1 MVTDGPVL
9 SARGLR
15 KRYGGVVALD
25 DVSFGVARG
34 EILGVIGPNGAGKST
49 LLKTV
54 AGHARPDGGE
64 IWLGG
69 RRIDRLPA
77 HRAAHLGV
85 TMAYQVPRPFGGL
98 TVRQNVLVGALSRR
112 NHRRHVNARVA
123 AVLDATGL
131 SDQAGRAAATLPL
144 LDRKR
149 LELARAMAGSPD
161 LILLDEIGAGLL
173 PAELDSLITLLRT
186 THDEGVAMI
195 VVEHVEE
202 VISRLADRVIVLD
215 WGRII
220 TEGRPEEVAAD
231 PRVRELYLGT
241 DPDSPEGP
249 GSPEAPGTP
258 ARRPRQAGGVPLLR
272 LESVSASYGGAR
284 ALADVSLE
292 VPEGGLA
299 AVLGANGAGKT
310 TLAGVVSGLKAP
322 DSGRLLLGG
331 RDITRLPAHAR
342 VKLGIAHCP
351 EGRRM
356 FAGLTVAEN
365 LEMGR
370 YAAGDQVA
378 ARQRAMV
385 QEVFPILAERAGQLA
400 QTLSGGQQQMLAIA
414 RALMSGPRL
423 LVLDEV
429 SLGLAPVAIDTIYS
443 ALRGISESGVSILLV
458 EQNVHRSLAV
468 AGTACVLD
476 HGRVS
481 FSGPP
486 GELLGQGRLWQVYFG
501 GVPETPVQE
510 SHDTQDKGDSGVP
523 SAR

>member
-1 MVTDGPVL
+1 MVTDGLVL
-9 SARGLR
+9 SAQGLR

-25 DVSFGVARG
+25 DVSFSVARG

-49 LLKTV
+49 LLKAV
-54 AGHARPDGGE
+54 AGHARPDSGE
-64 IWLGG
+64 IWLGSQ
-69 RRIDRLPA
+69 RIDRLPA

-85 TMAYQVPRPFGGL
+85 TMAYQIPRPFGGL
-98 TVRQNVLVGALSRR
+98 TVRQNILVGALSRR
-112 NHRRHVNARVA
+112 NHRRHVNARVD

-131 SDQAGRAAATLPL
+131 SDKATRAAATLPL

-173 PAELDSLITLLRT
+173 PAELDSLITLLRK
-186 THDEGVAMI
+186 THGEGVAMI
-195 VVEHVEE
+195 IVEHVEE
-202 VISRLADRVIVLD
+202 LISRLAHRVIVLD
-215 WGRII
+215 WGRVI
-220 TEGRPEEVAAD
+220 TEGTPQEVAAD
-231 PRVRELYLGT
+231 PRVRELYLG
-241 DPDSPEGP
+241 SGP
-249 GSPEAPGTP
+249 SDRSRDGGDLADP
-258 ARRPRQAGGVPLLR
+258 ARLARRGHAPPLLR
-272 LESVSASYGGAR
+272 LESVSASYDGAR
-284 ALADVSLE
+284 ALSEVGLE
-292 VPEGGLA
+292 VPEGGLV

-310 TLAGVVSGLKAP
+310 TLAAVVSGLKAP
-322 DSGRLLLGG
+322 DSGRLLLDGT
-331 RDITRLPAHAR
+331 DITRRPAHAR

-370 YAAGDQVA
+370 YAVSDAVA
-378 ARQRAMV
+378 ARQRSMLH
-385 QEVFPILAERAGQLA
+385 EVFPLLAERAGQQA

-414 RALMSGPRL
+414 RALMSAPRL

-429 SLGLAPVAIDTIYS
+429 SLGLAPVAIDTIYA
-443 ALRGISESGVSILLV
+443 ALRAISESGVSILLV

-468 AGTACVLD
+468 AGNVCVLD

-481 FSGPP
+481 FSGRPD
-486 GELLGQGRLWQVYFG
+486 ELLRQGRLWQVYFG
-501 GVPETPVQE
+501 GAPIQE
-510 SHDTQDKGDSGVP
+510 GHDTQDKGDSGVH

>member
-1 MVTDGPVL
+1 MVTSGPVL

-25 DVSFGVARG
+25 DVSFDVARG

-49 LLKTV
+49 LLKIV
-54 AGHARPDGGE
+54 AGHAQPDGGE

-69 RRIDRLPA
+69 RRIDQLPA

-85 TMAYQVPRPFGGL
+85 TMAYQIPRPFCGL
-98 TVRQNVLVGALSRR
+98 TVRQNILVGALSRR
-112 NHRRHVNARVA
+112 NHRRHVNARVG
-123 AVLDATGL
+123 AVLDVTGL
-131 SDQAGRAAATLPL
+131 AGKAGRAAATLPL

-173 PAELDSLITLLRT
+173 PTELDSLITLLRT

-220 TEGRPEEVAAD
+220 AEGTPEAVAAD

-241 DPDSPEGP
+241 G
-249 GSPEAPGTP
+249 PEAPEAP
-258 ARRPRQAGGVPLLR
+258 AARPRQVGGMPLLR
-272 LESVSASYGGAR
+272 LESVSASYSGAR

-292 VPEGGLA
+292 VPEGGLV
-299 AVLGANGAGKT
+299 AVLGANGSGKT

-322 DSGRLLLGG
+322 DRGRLLLGG

-370 YAAGDQVA
+370 YAVGDQVA
-378 ARQRAMV
+378 ARQRTMLH
-385 QEVFPILAERAGQLA
+385 EVFPILAERAGQQA

-429 SLGLAPVAIDTIYS
+429 SLGLAPVAIDAIYA
-443 ALRGISESGVSILLV
+443 ALRAISESGVSILLV

-468 AGTACVLD
+468 AGTVCVLD

-481 FSGPP
+481 FSGRPD
-486 GELLGQGRLWQVYFG
+486 ELQRQGRLWQVYFG
-501 GVPETPVQE
+501 GTPEPSIQE
-510 SHDTQDKGDSGVP
+510 SHDTQDKGDSGVH

>member
-1 MVTDGPVL
+1 MVTGEPVL

-25 DVSFGVARG
+25 DVGFDVARG

-49 LLKTV
+49 LLKV
-54 AGHARPDGGE
+54 LAGHLRPDSGQVSLNGH
-64 IWLGG
+64 
-69 RRIDRLPA
+69 RIDRRPV

-85 TMAYQVPRPFGGL
+85 TMAYQIPRPFGGL
-98 TVRQNVLVGALSRR
+98 TVRQNILVGALSRR
-112 NHRRHVNARVA
+112 NHRRRVSARVE

-131 SDQAGRAAATLPL
+131 SDKAGRAAATLPL

-173 PAELDSLITLLRT
+173 PAELDSLITLLRKT
-186 THDEGVAMI
+186 RDEGVAMI
-195 VVEHVEE
+195 IVEHVEE
-202 VISRLADRVIVLD
+202 VISRLAGRVIVLD

-220 TEGRPEEVAAD
+220 TEGTPQEVAAD
-231 PRVRELYLGT
+231 LRVRELYLGT
-241 DPDSPEGP
+241 SPE
-249 GSPEAPGTP
+249 SPDHPDVP
-258 ARRPRQAGGVPLLR
+258 DQDARSGQGRPVASPLLR
-272 LESVSASYGGAR
+272 LDGISAAYGGAR
-284 ALADVSLE
+284 ALSDVSLE
-292 VPEGGLA
+292 VPEGGLV

-322 DSGRLLLGG
+322 DNGRLLFGG

-365 LEMGR
+365 LQMGA
-370 YAAGDQVA
+370 YAVSDKVA
-378 ARQRAMV
+378 ARQRAMLH
-385 QEVFPILAERAGQLA
+385 EVFPILAERAGQPA

-414 RALMSGPRL
+414 RALMSAPRL

-429 SLGLAPVAIDTIYS
+429 SLGLAPVAIDAIYA
-443 ALRGISESGVSILLV
+443 ALRAISESGVSILLV

-468 AGTACVLD
+468 AGTVCVLD

-481 FSGPP
+481 FTGHP
-486 GELLGQGRLWQVYFG
+486 GELTRQGRLWQVYFG
-501 GVPETPVQE
+501 GSAESPIQE
-510 SHDTQDKGDSGVP
+510 SHDTQDKGDSGVR

>member
-1 MVTDGPVL
+1 VVTSGPVL

-25 DVSFGVARG
+25 DVSFDVARG

-49 LLKTV
+49 LLKIV

-85 TMAYQVPRPFGGL
+85 TMAYQIPRPFGGL
-98 TVRQNVLVGALSRR
+98 TVRQNILVGALSRR
-112 NHRRHVNARVA
+112 NHRRHVNARVE
-123 AVLDATGL
+123 AVLDVTGL
-131 SDQAGRAAATLPL
+131 AGKAGRAAATLPL

-149 LELARAMAGSPD
+149 LELARAMAGSPA

-173 PAELDSLITLLRT
+173 PTELDSLITLLRT

-202 VISRLADRVIVLD
+202 VISRLANRVIVLD

-220 TEGRPEEVAAD
+220 AEATPEAVAAD
-231 PRVRELYLGT
+231 SRVRELYLGT
-241 DPDSPEGP
+241 APEGP
-249 GSPEAPGTP
+249 EAPARGPRP
-258 ARRPRQAGGVPLLR
+258 AGDGVPLLR
-272 LESVSASYGGAR
+272 LESVSASYSGVR

-292 VPEGGLA
+292 VPEGGLV

-322 DSGRLLLGG
+322 DRGRLLLGG
-331 RDITRLPAHAR
+331 ADITRLPAHAR

-370 YAAGDQVA
+370 YAVGDQVA
-378 ARQRAMV
+378 ARQRAMLH
-385 QEVFPILAERAGQLA
+385 EVFPILAERAGQDA
-400 QTLSGGQQQMLAIA
+400 QTLSGGQQQMLAVA

-429 SLGLAPVAIDTIYS
+429 SLGLAPLAIDAIYA
-443 ALRGISESGVSILLV
+443 ALRAISESGVSILLV

-468 AGTACVLD
+468 AGTVCVLD

-481 FSGPP
+481 FSGRPD
-486 GELLGQGRLWQVYFG
+486 ELLRQGRLWQVYFG
-501 GVPETPVQE
+501 GIPEPAIQE
-510 SHDTQDKGDSGVP
+510 SHDTQDKGDSGVH

>member
-1 MVTDGPVL
+1 
-9 SARGLR
+9 
-15 KRYGGVVALD
+15 
-25 DVSFGVARG
+25 
-34 EILGVIGPNGAGKST
+34 
-49 LLKTV
+49 
-54 AGHARPDGGE
+54 
-64 IWLGG
+64 
-69 RRIDRLPA
+69 
-77 HRAAHLGV
+77 
-85 TMAYQVPRPFGGL
+85 
-98 TVRQNVLVGALSRR
+98 
-112 NHRRHVNARVA
+112 
-123 AVLDATGL
+123 
-131 SDQAGRAAATLPL
+131 
-144 LDRKR
+144 
-149 LELARAMAGSPD
+149 
-161 LILLDEIGAGLL
+161 
-173 PAELDSLITLLRT
+173 
-186 THDEGVAMI
+186 
-195 VVEHVEE
+195 
-202 VISRLADRVIVLD
+202 
-215 WGRII
+215 
-220 TEGRPEEVAAD
+220 
-231 PRVRELYLGT
+231 
-241 DPDSPEGP
+241 
-249 GSPEAPGTP
+249 
-258 ARRPRQAGGVPLLR
+258 VPLLR

-292 VPEGGLA
+292 VPEGGLV

-322 DSGRLLLGG
+322 DRGRLLLGG

-378 ARQRAMV
+378 ARQRAML

-476 HGRVS
+476 HGRIS

-501 GVPETPVQE
+501 GVPAPPVQE